1 MFQGL
6 LLRPMAL
13 EAQLPVSDP
22 AVVLPPGI
30 TEEMLSC
37 GLGVRT
43 VWLFL
48 TRGRPWAL
56 ECMTSCA

>member
-6 LLRPMAL
+6 LLCHVAL

-22 AVVLPPGI
+22 AVAPIPGLPAETQSCSLGPGP
-30 TEEMLSC
+30 SSSSSP
-37 GLGVRT
+37 GGD
-43 VWLFL
+43 
-48 TRGRPWAL
+48 PWAL